1 MKKLLGITILLLF
14 WNNVSHATTENVY
27 LKCKEIVTKNQIPQT
42 NLLYDTYKEGTILT
56 LSFASIHIKNSSAK
70 IAVYRPIEDGK
81 SMNEG
86 FNKKIPGLNAS
97 GIPKKIK
104 AIVNDNYYTYEF
116 LQDEDVFK
124 NVIRYEYVRNKNE
137 WSLKLKNMFKYSGGE
152 YPVHLEWLAKGECTL
167 LDKKIFKKKIKK
179 GINDQDF

>member
-1 MKKLLGITILLLF
+1 MKKISGITILLIF
-14 WNNVSHATTENVY
+14 WNNLSHATTENIY

-42 NLLYDTYKEGTILT
+42 DLLYDIYKEGTILT

-70 IAVYRPIEDGK
+70 IAVYRPVEEGE

-97 GIPKKIK
+97 GVPKKIK
-104 AIVNDNYYTYEF
+104 AIVKDNSYSYEF
-116 LQDEDVFK
+116 LQDDVFK

-137 WSLKLKNMFKYSGGE
+137 WSLKLKNLFKYTGGDDSI
-152 YPVHLEWLAKGECTL
+152 HLEWLAKGECTL
-167 LDKKIFKKKIKK
+167 LDKKIFKEKIKK

>member
-1 MKKLLGITILLLF
+1 MKKLLWITILLLF

-42 NLLYDTYKEGTILT
+42 DLLHDIYKEGTILT
-56 LSFASIHIKNSSAK
+56 LSFASIHIKKSSAK

-97 GIPKKIK
+97 GTPKKIK
-104 AIVNDNYYTYEF
+104 AIVNDNSYTYEF
-116 LQDEDVFK
+116 LQDVDVFK

-137 WSLKLKNMFKYSGGE
+137 WSLKLKNMFKYSGDDN
-152 YPVHLEWLAKGECTL
+152 PIHLEWLAKGECTL

-179 GINDQDF
+179 GINEQDF